1 MNVQQAIVAFAQS
14 EKIKSGLIWSS
25 QVIQR
30 VTGQPQGLERTGGE
44 IAAKLLL
51 EMISHE
57 VSLTER
63 LSKNSAWKQVDR
75 HLRMAL
81 VMLNSG
87 VGEESV
93 WHVTQAL
100 SQVTRIGQIALSLLR
115 DNNLLD
121 GRCDDLQ
128 G

>member
-1 MNVQQAIVAFAQS
+1 MNVQQATVAFAQS

>member
-30 VTGQPQGLERTGGE
+30 VTGQPQGLERTGDE